1 MAAAVRRP
9 PLEVGGSY
17 ALRPRFAMEP
27 PLSWAGVTRARHTA
41 AVPPSLRPP
50 GGLSLAAMTQELEA
64 VLCRIAE
71 ALERLAPPPVAAPAF
86 EAARLFRHDP
96 ASGVFH
102 AAPDYPLPL
111 AALAGVDRQK
121 DRFVEN
127 LQRFA
132 NGLPFNHALLWG
144 VRGTGKSSLAK
155 AAFMHVAQGG
165 AALKLVEV
173 DRDQVTELPALFD
186 ALRLRPER
194 FLVLCDDLSFEEGAA
209 AAKALKSALEGG
221 VSGPPAN
228 VLFTATSNR
237 RHLMP
242 RSHGEKW
249 GHAEDRGLIA
259 TAEDAEEEV
268 SVSDRFG
275 LWIGFPPMD
284 QATYLEAVRGY
295 AKRYRLKA
303 TDLDRRALQWAQL
316 RGARSGRVAW
326 QFIRDLAGELG
337 KTLPF

>member
-1 MAAAVRRP
+1 
-9 PLEVGGSY
+9 
-17 ALRPRFAMEP
+17 
-27 PLSWAGVTRARHTA
+27 
-41 AVPPSLRPP
+41 
-50 GGLSLAAMTQELEA
+50 MTHELEP
-64 VLCRIAE
+64 VLSRIAE
-71 ALERLAPPPVAAPAF
+71 ALERLAPPCPAEPEF
-86 EAARLFRHDP
+86 GAARLFRHDP
-96 ASGVFH
+96 ASGAFH

-111 AALAGVDRQK
+111 AALVGVDRQK

-132 NGLPFNHALLWG
+132 NGLPCNHALLWG

-155 AAFMHVAQGG
+155 AAFMHVAEGEP
-165 AALKLVEV
+165 ALKLVEV

-186 ALRLRPER
+186 LLRLRPER
-194 FLVLCDDLSFEEGAA
+194 FLVLCDDLSFEEGAT

-284 QATYLEAVRGY
+284 QPTYLEAVQGY
-295 AKRYRLKA
+295 AKRYGLRA
-303 TDLDRRALQWAQL
+303 ADLDRRALQWAQL

-337 KTLPF
+337 KSLPL

>member
-1 MAAAVRRP
+1 
-9 PLEVGGSY
+9 
-17 ALRPRFAMEP
+17 
-27 PLSWAGVTRARHTA
+27 
-41 AVPPSLRPP
+41 
-50 GGLSLAAMTQELEA
+50 MTHELEP
-64 VLCRIAE
+64 VLARIAE
-71 ALERLAPPPVAAPAF
+71 ALERLGPPRTVDPEF
-86 EAARLFRHDP
+86 GAARLFRHDP
-96 ASGVFH
+96 ASGAFH
-102 AAPDYPLPL
+102 PAPDYPLPL
-111 AALAGVDRQK
+111 EALVGVERQK

-127 LQRFA
+127 LRRFA
-132 NGLPFNHALLWG
+132 AGLPSNHALLWG

-155 AAFMHVAQGG
+155 AAFTAVVAD
-165 AALKLVEV
+165 APVLKLVEV
-173 DRDQVTELPALFD
+173 DRDQVTALPVLFD
-186 ALRLRPER
+186 ILRARPER

-228 VLFTATSNR
+228 VLFVATSNR

-242 RSHGEKW
+242 R

-275 LWIGFPPMD
+275 PWIGFPPMD
-284 QATYLEAVRGY
+284 QATYLAAVQAY
-295 AKRYRLKA
+295 AKRYKLKTA
-303 TDLDRRALQWAQL
+303 DLDRRALQWAQL

-337 KTLPF
+337 KTLPL